1 MKEDF
6 LEELFQ
12 LIEKRKKAD
21 SNDSYV
27 KYLQE
32 AGTSKI
38 NEKILE
44 ETLELLEASSETT
57 TDKKEKIIHETADL
71 WFHVMVL
78 LSNQGIQLDEIVKE
92 LQSRFGTSGHI
103 EKASR
108 SFSEE
113 EK

>member
-44 ETLELLEASSETT
+44 ETLELLEASSETK
-57 TDKKEKIIHETADL
+57 DKKEKIIHETADL

-78 LSNQGIQLDEIVKE
+78 LSNQDIELDEIVKE

-108 SFSEE
+108 SSSEE

>member
-57 TDKKEKIIHETADL
+57 IDKKEKIIHETADL
-71 WFHVMVL
+71 WFHVCL
-78 LSNQGIQLDEIVKE
+78 LY
-92 LQSRFGTSGHI
+92 TSPSPRDRG
-103 EKASR
+103 
-108 SFSEE
+108 
-113 EK
+113 

>member
-57 TDKKEKIIHETADL
+57 KDKKEIIIHETADL

-78 LSNQGIQLDEIVKE
+78 LSNQDIELDEIVKE

-108 SFSEE
+108 SSSEE

>member
-21 SNDSYV
+21 SDDSYV

-44 ETLELLEASSETT
+44 ETLELLEASSCLLYTSPSPR
-57 TDKKEKIIHETADL
+57 DKR
-71 WFHVMVL
+71 
-78 LSNQGIQLDEIVKE
+78 
-92 LQSRFGTSGHI
+92 QSRMPSS
-103 EKASR
+103 A
-108 SFSEE
+108 
-113 EK
+113 